1 MKQSL
6 FLRNKYVVIL
16 SVFVLVL
23 SMSMLGCSGSN
34 GSNGA
39 AGAAGANA
47 PVTTAAVSGT
57 VQNSA
62 GTALSGIQVNAY
74 VSVPGGT
81 VKAQSLSQSYQ
92 RAKNHIASS
101 AIVAQ
106 AVTNASGQYTL
117 ANLTPGT
124 YDIDFVDPTGTYT
137 IGAMDNQTVTA
148 GQSLSINAGMGAAS
162 STNTTVTGEAAASY
176 PTVTIV
182 ANANTVVDKYPANPT
197 YATTEVGYGNTVT
210 LVAQATSPV
219 TTSPTYAWSAAYSVN
234 PGTGTPAISATTGT
248 TTTVTLPTLAQALSG
263 VTDATAS
270 TGNLG
275 AGVPSYTPENRIGIL
290 PINPDEQG
298 SVSTTVKV
306 SDGMGGSTS
315 VSVSSNAAMV
325 QTGLYDISVG
335 QPVYLNAGHTG
346 TNTWTVT
353 GPSGTVTVNAGSAS
367 TTVTMSTGGTQA
379 LAWFVPTA
387 PGTYVATDS
396 TGTAGLNK
404 ITIYAAQYLGMIS
417 GGGETT
423 MTINPTGITQVK
435 VGGSVVSNMEVTG
448 TAAGVFASAG
458 TYTTWPYVTVN
469 PYCTQCHNGSTI
481 NGVVAPDK
489 FTPWKYTAHAN
500 FFSRGLNS
508 ITSNSGTC
516 LQCHTLGYD
525 LAPGSASNGGFGAIA
540 ILDSWTYAKSAVTAA
555 TGKGAWATMVNTPA
569 LANLVNLAN
578 IQCENCHGPMNYT
591 GASAHESGLAGYN
604 GIAAG
609 SRVNDS
615 SEVCGSCH
623 SEGGGH
629 HKYSEWAQTNP
640 GIAGQITAIS
650 PTGIVAGGKGSGH
663 AKFAQIDADGGHAKS
678 LSPAC
683 SRCHTA
689 EGFITYANQLTNNT
703 PGGPLTGSASILPV
717 SSIVWTAA
725 NVHTQTCTACHDPH
739 SDANPNQLR
748 IYDSVKTMTGLVG
761 SGFGKGALCME
772 CHNMGYGGTKC
783 SVAPTSMGICPVNT
797 TIRYNL
803 GGGPIA
809 YPNNNNTYM
818 SDYNLGGVPFLHED
832 TDPTNNLYSAGSSS
846 QTGHDNSM
854 ADVLMGRNA
863 FFMSGTPING
873 VSMPGYALPMLSRH
887 ANIQDSC
894 VGCHMTLNPQTHSSH
909 GAPAVSD
916 HLFAIN
922 DPDRQTLCANCHNN
936 GLPTVSGVSTPSG
949 DVSGNALV
957 AQVQSQLN
965 IINSSTA
972 SGSTVPAGNA
982 IGNALYANLKAAA
995 AAGLTNPYDGSTGAA
1010 LDFYVGGATSA
1021 VTSCA
1026 LANTGVVVKVS
1037 QVTAITGTSSFTFTT
1052 STGSVT
1058 QPAAN
1063 ILNTLNCNPA
1073 NAASAATAFGLGAIS
1088 WDPAG
1093 TMPVF
1098 PFNSVYKRAA
1108 WNYTLISNDKSY
1120 GIHNPSFVQAVLNN
1134 TIAALN
1140 AASTANTL
1148 Q

>member
-6 FLRNKYVVIL
+6 LMRNKYVVVL

-106 AVTNASGQYTL
+106 AVTNSSGQYTL

-162 STNTTVTGEAAASY
+162 TTNTTVTGEAAASY
-176 PTVTIV
+176 PTVAIV

-197 YATTEVGYGNTVT
+197 YATAEVGFGNTVT

-219 TTSPTYAWSAAYSVN
+219 TTSPTYTWTALYSLN
-234 PGTGTPAISATTGT
+234 PGTNPGTPPPTLSAATGT
-248 TTTVTLPTLAQALSG
+248 TTTVTLPTLALALSG
-263 VTDATAS
+263 VTDTTAS

-275 AGVPSYTPENRIGIL
+275 GGVPAYVPENRIGVL
-290 PINPDEQG
+290 PLTPDEIG
-298 SVSTTVKV
+298 TVSTTVKV
-306 SDGMGGSTS
+306 SDGQGGSTS
-315 VSVSSNAAMV
+315 VSIGSNAAMV
-325 QTGLYDISVG
+325 QTGLYDVSVG

-353 GPSGTVTVNAGSAS
+353 GPSGTVTVNAGSAN
-367 TTVTMSTGGTQA
+367 TTVTMSNGGTQA
-379 LAWFVPTA
+379 LAWFVPAA

-396 TGTAGLNK
+396 TGVAGLNK

-423 MTINPTGITQVK
+423 QVVNATGITQVK
-435 VGGSVVSNMEVTG
+435 VGGSIVSNMEVTG

-458 TYTTWPYVTVN
+458 TYNTWPYVTVN

-481 NGVVAPDK
+481 NGIVAPDK

-609 SRVNDS
+609 TRVNDS

-623 SEGGGH
+623 ADGSGH
-629 HKYSEWAQTNP
+629 HKYAEWAQTNP
-640 GIAGQITAIS
+640 GIAGQVTALS

-663 AKFAQIDADGGHAKS
+663 AKFAQLDAGGGHVKS

-689 EGFITYANQLTNNT
+689 EGFIVYANQLTNNT

-748 IYDSVKTMTGLVG
+748 IYDSVSTMTGLVG
-761 SGFGKGALCME
+761 SGFGKGAICME

-783 SVAPTSMGICPVNT
+783 SVAPTSMGICPVNYT
-797 TIRYNL
+797 APYNITGGPIVYLNNNGTYNSDSNL
-803 GGGPIA
+803 GGA
-809 YPNNNNTYM
+809 
-818 SDYNLGGVPFLHED
+818 PFLHED

-873 VSMPGYALPMLSRH
+873 VSIPGYALPMLSRH

-957 AQVQSQLN
+957 AQVQSQLSLFGTTTGN
-965 IINSSTA
+965 VI
-972 SGSTVPAGNA
+972 GS
-982 IGNALYANLKAAA
+982 ALLANLKAS
-995 AAGLTNPYDGSTGAA
+995 GITS
-1010 LDFYVGGATSA
+1010 FYVGGAA
-1021 VTSCA
+1021 NNVTTCGK
-1026 LANTGVVVKVS
+1026 ANTGVLVTVS
-1037 QVTAITGTSSFTFTT
+1037 QLQSVTGTSSFTFYTGAGNT
-1052 STGSVT
+1052 SPVT

-1063 ILNTLNCNPA
+1063 ILNTPNCSGTG
-1073 NAASAATAFGLGAIS
+1073 AAAATAFGLGAIS
-1088 WDPAG
+1088 TDAAG
-1093 TMPVF
+1093 TIPLF
-1098 PFNSVYKRAA
+1098 PFNSVFKRAA
-1108 WNYTLISNDKSY
+1108 WNYTLINNDKSY

-1134 TIAALN
+1134 TIAALK